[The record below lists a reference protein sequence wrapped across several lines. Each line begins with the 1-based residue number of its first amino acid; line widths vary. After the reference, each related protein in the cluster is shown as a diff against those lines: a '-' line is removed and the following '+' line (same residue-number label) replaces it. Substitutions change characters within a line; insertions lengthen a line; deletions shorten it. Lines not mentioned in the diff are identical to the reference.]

1 MLKEV
6 NKKEFFEV
14 IGPLDVNPYP
24 QGRYDDLG
32 GYRNLWKLR
41 NGTLVGVSEP
51 KTYGSQEQKY
61 FLNR

>member
-6 NKKEFFEV
+6 NKKEFFAV

-41 NGTLVGVSEP
+41 D
-51 KTYGSQEQKY
+51 GSQENKY